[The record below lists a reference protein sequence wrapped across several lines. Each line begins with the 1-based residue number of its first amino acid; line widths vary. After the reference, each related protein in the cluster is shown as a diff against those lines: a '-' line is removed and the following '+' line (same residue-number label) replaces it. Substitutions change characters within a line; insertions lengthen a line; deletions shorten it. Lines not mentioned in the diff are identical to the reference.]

1 MNVTASSFAD
11 GGGPDGLGK
20 ELLTAHHRYRRM
32 HSAPSLQWSEEA
44 ARTASQWASRLAR
57 LGRLEHD
64 SSSGMGQNLFY
75 KSAFGTSVAVS
86 GEEVAKSWYDEVSKY
101 DFNNPGFSAGTG
113 HFTQVSCSY
122 THDVQHG

>member
-1 MNVTASSFAD
+1 
-11 GGGPDGLGK
+11 
-20 ELLTAHHRYRRM
+20 M

-64 SSSGMGQNLFY
+64 SNSGMGQNLFY

-113 HFTQVSCSY
+113 HFTQVSLHS
-122 THDVQHG
+122 